1 MNFDF
6 GVDHEWCYTEKC
18 KKVTTTRSAIVDATL
33 AAERFQKFVS
43 HGLYY
48 AQIQR
53 LQSLEFPFYFNFRCF
68 FFLRFYLFWKRM
80 REIEHERGEGQ
91 REKQNPCWS
100 RVSRI
105 MAWAEGSRLTNWA
118 TQAPNFFFF
127 FLSQA
132 LSEKWFSW
140 VTFGSTDN
148 NNCMG
153 KG

>member
-68 FFLRFYLFWKRM
+68 FLKILFILRENERDRA
-80 REIEHERGEGQ
+80 REGGGSEGEAEPALIRGLQDHGL
-91 REKQNPCWS
+91 S
-100 RVSRI
+100 RRQSI
-105 MAWAEGSRLTNWA
+105 NQLSHPGA
-118 TQAPNFFFF
+118 QFFFF
-127 FLSQA
+127 F
-132 LSEKWFSW
+132 
-140 VTFGSTDN
+140 
-148 NNCMG
+148 
-153 KG
+153 